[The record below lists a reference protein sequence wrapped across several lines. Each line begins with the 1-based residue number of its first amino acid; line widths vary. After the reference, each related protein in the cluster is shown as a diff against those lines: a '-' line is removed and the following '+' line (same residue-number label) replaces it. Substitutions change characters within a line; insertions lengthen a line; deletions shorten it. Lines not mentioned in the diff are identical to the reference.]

1 MLLRKMLLL
10 LCAALFVFGV
20 FPAAGCADKS
30 AKKVL
35 HKSQNGIDT
44 WDNGQMRDDLTSL
57 EIVRLMGNGTNLGNT
72 MEAYG
77 HKEPGIGASVSA
89 FETLWGQPETTQ
101 EMISALKAAGFDTL
115 RIPVAW
121 TNTMNYEAGDYTIRE
136 DYLDRVEEII
146 NYALNEDMYVIVN
159 DHWDGGWWG
168 MFGSAKKETRDA
180 AMDLYVSMW
189 TQIAERYKEYSDYL
203 IFESA
208 NEELGDRLNDIDV
221 ASDSDTL
228 SEDECYDTANRIN
241 QTFVDIVRRTGG
253 NNAKRFLL
261 IAGYNTDIRKTCDER
276 FKMPADTLENR
287 LLLSVHYYTPW
298 GFCGGPSVSRWGREK
313 DYTEQNELLAMMTKF
328 TDLGYGIVFGEYSV
342 ALASDGS
349 VKEHA
354 GMFFENFL
362 DNCDLYGFCPVL
374 WDCSN
379 YFVRKD
385 KAFFDE
391 KTADLFKSR
400 SFSAQSKMSGE
411 EIRNAAVA
419 RMDAALAAAV
429 LSDAAAAEAG
439 ETISIGD
446 EKAVAWIMYNSNDW
460 TISYSVGDVYDPISR
475 TDGLIATDVEI
486 TGAGTYTVAI
496 DFSKTEAGYAN
507 SMAFAALGIAN
518 GELLFPG
525 YIVEIKEIKVNGS
538 VYKPIAEPY
547 TTSDDG
553 ICTRVNLYNGWVD
566 TLPEEARNASGDLS
580 KASAVII
587 DNRTERLRRTETL
600 EITFEYFPK
609 E

>member
-30 AKKVL
+30 AQKVL

-44 WDNGQMRDDLTSL
+44 WDNGQIREDLTSL
-57 EIVRLMGNGTNLGNT
+57 ELVRLMGNGANLGNT

-89 FETLWGQPETTQ
+89 YETLWGQPETTQ
-101 EMISALKAAGFDTL
+101 EIISALKAAGFDTL

-121 TNTMNYEAGDYTIRE
+121 TNTMNYEAGDYTIRA

-146 NYALNEDMYVIVN
+146 NYALNEDMYVVIN

-180 AMDLYVSMW
+180 AADLYVSMW
-189 TQIAERYKEYSDYL
+189 TQIAERYKEYSDHL

-221 ASDSDTL
+221 APDSDTL
-228 SEDECYDTANRIN
+228 SEDECYETANRIN
-241 QTFVDIVRRTGG
+241 QTFVDTVRGTGG

-261 IAGYNTDIRKTCDER
+261 IAGYNTDIKKTCDER
-276 FKMPADTLENR
+276 FKMPTDTVENR

-313 DYTEQNELLAMMTKF
+313 EYKEQNELLAMMTKF
-328 TDLGYGIVFGEYSV
+328 TDRGYGVVFGEYSV
-342 ALASDGS
+342 ALMSDGS
-349 VKEHA
+349 VKENA
-354 GMFFENFL
+354 KMFFENFL
-362 DNCDLYGFCPVL
+362 DNCDLYGYCPVL

-391 KTADLFKSR
+391 SIADFFASR
-400 SFSAQSKMSGE
+400 SLSAQSKMSGD
-411 EIRNAAVA
+411 EIRDAAVSG
-419 RMDAALAAAV
+419 MDAALAAAV
-429 LSDAAAAEAG
+429 LADAAAEEAG

-446 EKAVAWIMYNSNDW
+446 EKAIAWIMYNSNDW
-460 TISYSVGDVYDPISR
+460 LLSYSVGDVYDPISKS
-475 TDGLIATDVEI
+475 DGMIATDVEV
-486 TGAGTYTVAI
+486 TGAGTYTVGL
-496 DFSKTEAGYAN
+496 DFTGTELGYAN
-507 SMAFAALGIAN
+507 SMAFSALAIAN
-518 GELLFPG
+518 GEILFPG
-525 YIVEIKEIKVNGS
+525 YLIEVREIKVNGS
-538 VYKPIAEPY
+538 VYKPLAEPY

-580 KASAVII
+580 GASAVII
-587 DNRTERLRRTETL
+587 DNRTERLRRIETI
-600 EITFEYFPK
+600 EITFEYLPG
-609 E
+609 